1 MEIFLTACSRYP
13 IQATGTI
20 VVFFSLSI
28 LPHVAFAAAT
38 TTSFTSGTTWV
49 VPSGVTSITV
59 KMWGGGGGGG
69 GNGGSA
75 QSGGAGGGGGYAT
88 SIISVTPGESLTIDV
103 GGGGGGATAGC
114 LVNTG
119 RGTGGSG
126 TTGPGGDGG
135 NPSSVGCSGPGGGG
149 GGGSFVKRGS
159 TILIAAG
166 GGGGGGGT
174 ESGGGAGA
182 GGAGGV
188 NGGNGTNS
196 TGGVAGASATSAGVS
211 RSTPVSDS
219 SGGGG
224 GGGGYLGGGAGGNP
238 TTDAVGAAGGGGGT
252 NYGNTTTNGSG
263 TTPGNSGDSLRGTY
277 GNGGAAQAAGVQGAI
292 FITYNAT
299 PSLVRPAN
307 NLGLLGYWSFDD
319 ARSTRATDFS
329 GNGNSGT
336 FNGSATWI
344 PGKRGTAASFD
355 GSSYVDAGSAMSG
368 PSTSVTISAW
378 VKKSTDTAWSSIL
391 DRYADE
397 STDCFSLGFDNVD
410 GKKLMFMWNNTTGV
424 GFGNVAIGNSDI
436 PLGVWTHVA
445 ASSNGSTVT
454 FYVNGVADGTASVG
468 SLCTSGSIILGVN
481 FAGGDEYFNGA
492 MDEVRLYN
500 RALSAA
506 EIANVY
512 GVGAVKFTSNSKTL
526 TQGSSLENGLVG
538 LYTFDGAHSTWTGS
552 GGSVYDQSGKDRT
565 ASISGMTRDI
575 AQAIGRLGQAFLFSG
590 ATSQYVQA
598 AGFSEIG
605 TANQP
610 YTMAAWV
617 KPATTGSTG
626 DVIHVSSASD
636 GAGWCLSMLQV
647 VSGKAFALSWPQ
659 NTVTGATTLSANQW
673 YHLVHTWDATNGL
686 RIFVNGALDG
696 SAAQG
701 TFSASGGS
709 NYVAIGS
716 PLPGGTACASDAA
729 VGFNGAIDDVRMY
742 SRALSTSEVSQLY
755 RVGQVKMR

>member
-1 MEIFLTACSRYP
+1 MRLKFAVHTI
-13 IQATGTI
+13 ATLALFFALCI
-20 VVFFSLSI
+20 V
-28 LPHVAFAAAT
+28 PHLVAAAAT
-38 TTSFTSGTTWV
+38 TTSFTAGTTWV
-49 VPSGVTSITV
+49 VPSGVSSITV

-69 GNGGSA
+69 GNGGSG
-75 QSGGAGGGGGYAT
+75 QTGGAGGGGGYAT

-114 LVNTG
+114 LANTG

-135 NPSSVGCSGPGGGG
+135 NPSAAGCSGPGGGG

-174 ESGGGAGA
+174 ESSGGAGA
-182 GGAGGV
+182 GGGGGV
-188 NGGNGTNS
+188 NGANGTNS

-211 RSTPVSDS
+211 RSTPASDS

-252 NYGNTTTNGSG
+252 HYGDTTANGSG
-263 TTPGNSGDSLRGTY
+263 TTPGNNADSLRGTY
-277 GNGGAAQAAGVQGAI
+277 GNGGAAQTAGTQGAI

-299 PSLVRPAN
+299 PSLIRPAN
-307 NLGLLGYWSFDD
+307 NLGLVGYWSFDE
-319 ARSTRATDFS
+319 ATSSQATDFS
-329 GNGNSGT
+329 GNGRNATLSG
-336 FNGSATWI
+336 GTWI
-344 PGKRGTAASFD
+344 PGKRGSALNFN
-355 GSSYVDAGSAMSG
+355 GSSDQMTG
-368 PSTSVTISAW
+368 PSITIGTSMTIAGW
-378 VKKSTDTAWSSIL
+378 VRKTGSTGQKSFFSNRSTGTVYVGLSGTQVFLYDNTGSPASIL
-391 DRYADE
+391 
-397 STDCFSLGFDNVD
+397 SPSGSVQ
-410 GKKLMFMWNNTTGV
+410 
-424 GFGNVAIGNSDI
+424 IGQ
-436 PLGVWTHVA
+436 WQHVA
-445 ASSNGSTVT
+445 VT
-454 FYVNGVADGTASVG
+454 SDGATITMYVNGLQVYQTSQTRSASTGTFGIGWDPSIATEFWDGAIDEVRAYNRTLSGSEIAALASVG
-468 SLCTSGSIILGVN
+468 SIRFS
-481 FAGGDEYFNGA
+481 
-492 MDEVRLYN
+492 
-500 RALSAA
+500 
-506 EIANVY
+506 
-512 GVGAVKFTSNSKTL
+512 SNSKTL

-538 LYTFDGAHSTWTGS
+538 LYTFDGAHSAWTGS

-575 AQAIGRLGQAFLFSG
+575 AQAIGRLGQAFSFSG

-598 AGFSEIG
+598 SGFSEIG
-605 TANQP
+605 TANQS

-617 KPATTGSTG
+617 KPTASGTTG
-626 DVIHVSSASD
+626 DIIHVSQNAD

-659 NTVTGATTLSANQW
+659 NTVTGATSLLANQW

-686 RIFVNGALDG
+686 RVYVNGVLDG

-716 PLPGGTACASDAA
+716 PLPGGAGCSNDAGA
-729 VGFNGAIDDVRMY
+729 GFNGAIDDVRMY
-742 SRALSTSEVSQLY
+742 SRALSSSEVSQLY